1 MWEGVRKSGGT
12 MIMSSHGSQ
21 ETILVI
27 RPRPK
32 TGGGQTNVFR
42 RDGQGAEQ
50 LIFERD
56 YTGNHNWA
64 QDLVP
69 LIQDAVAQGIDKV
82 VVDLAEVTWMNSTG
96 LGILMSLYSIISK
109 AGGKTA
115 LANPSSKITNILK
128 VTKLD
133 RQLSIGQSL
142 DEAIGFFVEAD
153 GSPGP

>member
-1 MWEGVRKSGGT
+1 
-12 MIMSSHGSQ
+12 MIMSSHGNQ
-21 ETILVI
+21 ATILVI
-27 RPRPK
+27 RPRPQ

-42 RDGQGAEQ
+42 RDAQGAEQ

-64 QDLVP
+64 QDLIP
-69 LIQDAVAQGIDKV
+69 LIQDAVAQGMDKV
-82 VVDLAEVTWMNSTG
+82 VIDLVEVSWMNSTG

-115 LANPSSKITNILK
+115 LANPSSKISNILK

-142 DEAIGFFVEAD
+142 DEAIGFFDEA
-153 GSPGP
+153 GGN